1 MVIRKVYGRRMNGYD
16 YIEFMRQFNFKDERG
31 RYIGEFHR
39 PTSIGQR
46 QVGKKKF
53 EGWKYWFDRP
63 YPDDVLDEEILIT
76 YSRTLR
82 GNRYTYFYDYV
93 NEFLTSNGFVVL
105 EDRVNEEV

>member
-1 MVIRKVYGRRMNGYD
+1 MVERRVYGRRMNGYE

-39 PTSIGQR
+39 PTSIGQMR
-46 QVGKKKF
+46 VDKRKF

-63 YPDDVLDEEILIT
+63 YPVDILDEEILIT

-82 GNRYTYFYDYV
+82 WCGRTYFYDHV
-93 NEFLTSNGFVVL
+93 DEFLTNNGFVLL
-105 EDRVNEEV
+105 EGELQD